1 MSLLFILFV
10 WYWEGGMSNFGEPLL
25 LYLIDK
31 RQIYGYNKV
40 RKIFPTI
47 LRSLMRGKLD
57 CKLDVLT
64 EWGN

>member
-1 MSLLFILFV
+1 
-10 WYWEGGMSNFGEPLL
+10 MSNFGEPLL

-47 LRSLMRGKLD
+47 LRSLMKGKLD